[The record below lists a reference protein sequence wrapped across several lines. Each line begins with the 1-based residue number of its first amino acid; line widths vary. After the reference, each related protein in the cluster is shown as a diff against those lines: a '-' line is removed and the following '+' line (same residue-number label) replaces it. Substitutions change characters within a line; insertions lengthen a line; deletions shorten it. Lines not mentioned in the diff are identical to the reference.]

1 MKRWLWLVLATCVLL
16 APGEP
21 AQAARFISIGTGG
34 INGVYYPVGGA
45 ICRLVNQNRK
55 THGIRC
61 SVEATG
67 GSVYNVKNV
76 LSREFE
82 FGLAQSD
89 VQWRAWNGA
98 APFAAKETKLEQ
110 LIPYFQGPT
119 AVAFHR
125 KDVVGLA
132 KLLTEVAKTNPNV
145 AFKAAL
151 IEGKVVPTSEIQ
163 SIASMPS
170 REVMLGKLLFLLK
183 APLQRLATVLKAPVR
198 DLGLVLKQVKK

>member
-1 MKRWLWLVLATCVLL
+1 MNKAEKQQTVATL
-16 APGEP
+16 GEQFR
-21 AQAARFISIGTGG
+21 A
-34 INGVYYPVGGA
+34 INSAFLINYRGLKVVDA
-45 ICRLVNQNRK
+45 TELRRK
-55 THGIRC
+55 VR
-61 SVEATG
+61 EMD
-67 GSVYNVKNV
+67 GSYIVVKN
-76 LSREFE
+76 S
-82 FGLAQSD
+82 LAM
-89 VQWRAWNGA
+89 R
-98 APFAAKETKLEQ
+98 AAKETKLEQ